1 MISSLTLW
9 DSLGSI
15 PDPRKASGR
24 RYSLQSL
31 LALIIAAMLCG
42 KLSLRAI
49 ARWGRRLTV
58 EQLKSIGIE
67 RPTSP
72 SQATLHNLLVRL
84 ETNCVELAIGK
95 WFQSLM
101 GQMQHQ
107 IAIDGKS
114 LKSSASQ
121 EYPALHLLSAYCVP
135 VECVL
140 YQLAVDVKENEIT
153 AANKLL
159 FHIPIQGNIITGDA
173 IFCQRQLC
181 NEIKE
186 KSGEYLFTVKGNQK
200 TLQKNI
206 QRIFSPEG

>member
-1 MISSLTLW
+1 
-9 DSLGSI
+9 
-15 PDPRKASGR
+15 
-24 RYSLQSL
+24 LQSL

-72 SQATLHNLLVRL
+72 SQATLHNILVRL
-84 ETNCVELAIGK
+84 EANCVELVLGK
-95 WFQSLM
+95 WFQLLM
-101 GQMQHQ
+101 SQMQHH

-121 EYPALHLLSAYCVP
+121 EYPALHLLSAYCISA
-135 VECVL
+135 ECVL
-140 YQLAVDVKENEIT
+140 YQLAVDDKQNEIT

-173 IFCQRQLC
+173 IFCQRKLC